1 MEERNK
7 LVMSKA
13 CQIKASS
20 QAGLLIPKLEF
31 SIITFCQ
38 VLWHLLYKT
47 IWRGSAVEHLP
58 NWHKALGPST
68 THTHKLLSRKQY
80 RREQKVFSLYL
91 ISVLGHL
98 ISSSSIVFIQ

>member
-38 VLWHLLYKT
+38 ELWHLLYKT
-47 IWRGSAVEHLP
+47 IWRGKAVEHLP
-58 NWHKALGPST
+58 NWHRPWAQYH
-68 THTHKLLSRKQY
+68 THTNC
-80 RREQKVFSLYL
+80 
-91 ISVLGHL
+91 
-98 ISSSSIVFIQ
+98 